1 MLCGRGGGARAGPG
15 PPATDAVPAVLVQCD
30 KTLERAKWLVWACAV
45 SFRVEPT
52 MPGGEPE
59 IGRSDPFEEE
69 YEEEEEGYSLDHLS
83 AVIRPVALT
92 MALAS

>member
-1 MLCGRGGGARAGPG
+1 
-15 PPATDAVPAVLVQCD
+15 
-30 KTLERAKWLVWACAV
+30 
-45 SFRVEPT
+45 

-59 IGRSDPFEEE
+59 IGRSDLFEEEE
-69 YEEEEEGYSLDHLS
+69 YEEEDEGYSLDHLS